1 MKTTNAVKIL
11 YNRYIKGKPER
22 IKSLEE
28 ERKKGNKITE
38 EAMKEA
44 EDNKDL
50 KECNTVKEL
59 FEDLNE

>member
-1 MKTTNAVKIL
+1 
-11 YNRYIKGKPER
+11 
-22 IKSLEE
+22 
-28 ERKKGNKITE
+28 
-38 EAMKEA
+38 MKEA